1 MIYNCI
7 REPMIRKKIYHVKL
21 FLNLNHLFF
30 INLGVKFNNL
40 FVIIH
45 IGTVACRKTNT
56 ESILQGK

>member
-1 MIYNCI
+1 
-7 REPMIRKKIYHVKL
+7 MIRKKIYHVKL